1 MSRAATNRF
10 LGIAPYLRV
19 EDVVRAAEFYRD
31 ALGFS
36 LDRYWGSEAG
46 PFLAIVHRDGVRI
59 LLGNDAV
66 PGSPPVA
73 RQASG
78 GGTPV
83 VYITV
88 EDVDALCREYRLRG
102 VKIVRAPETANYGMR
117 EFVIEDGSGYL
128 ICFGHSV
135 RQTKTGG

>member
-10 LGIAPYLRV
+10 LGIAPYLLV

-36 LDRYWGSEAG
+36 LDRTWGTP
-46 PFLAIVHRDGVRI
+46 PFLAAVHRDGVRI
-59 LLGNDAV
+59 LLGNRGD
-66 PGSPPVA
+66 
-73 RQASG
+73 G
-78 GGTPV
+78 GGTPWRQAV

-88 EDVDALCREYRLRG
+88 EDVDALCREYRGRG

-128 ICFGHSV
+128 LCFGHSV
-135 RQTKTGG
+135 RQTK